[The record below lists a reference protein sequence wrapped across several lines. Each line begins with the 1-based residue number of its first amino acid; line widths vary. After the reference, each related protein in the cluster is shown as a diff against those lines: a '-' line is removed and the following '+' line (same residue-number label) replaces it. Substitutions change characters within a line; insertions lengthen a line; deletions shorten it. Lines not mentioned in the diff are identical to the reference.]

1 MFVAFCLSVCCCCL
15 PVLYVV
21 LAYEY
26 VCCFLFISMF
36 VCCCLPVLY
45 VVVLAYECVFCFCLP
60 VYLLFLLAYE
70 YVCCLFCLPVNV
82 FCYFCLPVNFAIT
95 ERESHHVMVVS
106 ENETWIWTGHIVTMP
121 LPSGF

>member
-1 MFVAFCLSVCCCCL
+1 MNFVAVLAYEYVCCFLFIGMFVCCCL
-15 PVLYVV
+15 PVLYVVV

-36 VCCCLPVLY
+36 V
-45 VVVLAYECVFCFCLP
+45 FC
-60 VYLLFLLAYE
+60 
-70 YVCCLFCLPVNV
+70 CLPVNV
-82 FCYFCLPVNFAIT
+82 FCCFCLPVNFAIT

-106 ENETWIWTGHIVTMP
+106 ENETWIWRGRIVTMP

>member
-21 LAYEY
+21 VLAYEY
-26 VCCFLFISMF
+26 VFVVVYQCICCCFGLRI
-36 VCCCLPVLY
+36 C
-45 VVVLAYECVFCFCLP
+45 
-60 VYLLFLLAYE
+60 LLF
-70 YVCCLFCLPVNV
+70 VLFTSEC

-106 ENETWIWTGHIVTMP
+106 ENETWIWRGRIVTMP